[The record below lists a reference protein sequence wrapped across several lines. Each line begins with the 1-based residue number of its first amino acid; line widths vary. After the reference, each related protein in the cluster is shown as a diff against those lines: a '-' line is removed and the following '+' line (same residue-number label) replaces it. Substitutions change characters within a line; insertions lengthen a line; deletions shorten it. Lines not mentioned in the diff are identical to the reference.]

1 VLKFEQFNSRQKGRG
16 EYQLSVDTFQY
27 ELEVALGLA
36 HEAGALIMGY
46 YQTGLPVDLKAGD
59 EPVTAADRAADS
71 LIADGLRA
79 AFPDD
84 GLLTEEAE
92 DDLSRLD
99 KERVWIV
106 DPLDGTAEFISET
119 GEFSVQIA
127 LTLAGEAV
135 LGVVYQPAKGR
146 LFHAVQGQ
154 GAYQVHEGKTTRLR
168 VSAQSD
174 PAQMCLVA
182 SRSHYSP
189 FVDLA
194 RQALGIDKV
203 NRIGSVGLKVGLVAR
218 AACDLYLA
226 TTVSKEWDLCAPH
239 ALLLEAGGV
248 LTNLC
253 GESLVYNKRDVT
265 ECTGLIASNGLAHAR
280 IVETLAP
287 LQDKAEW

>member
-1 VLKFEQFNSRQKGRG
+1 LTTGA
-16 EYQLSVDTFQY
+16 FQH
-27 ELEVALGLA
+27 EFAIALRLA
-36 HEAGALIMGY
+36 HEAGREIMGY

-59 EPVTAADRAADS
+59 EPITAADRAADA
-71 LIADGLRA
+71 LIAAGLRA
-79 AFPDD
+79 AFPGD
-84 GLLTEEAE
+84 GLLTEESE

-106 DPLDGTAEFISET
+106 DPLDGTTEFINET
-119 GEFSVQIA
+119 GEFAVQIA
-127 LTLAGEAV
+127 LTVGGHPA

-154 GAYQVHEGKTTRLR
+154 GAFQIYNGQTMRLH
-168 VSAQSD
+168 VSSEPD

-189 FVDLA
+189 FIEVA
-194 RQALGIDKV
+194 RQALGIASA
-203 NRIGSVGLKVGLVAR
+203 NRVGSVGLKVGLVAR

-253 GESLVYNKRDVT
+253 GERLIYNKRDVT
-265 ECTGLIASNGLAHAR
+265 ECTGLIASNGLAHTQ

-287 LQDKAEW
+287 LLDQAEW

>member
-1 VLKFEQFNSRQKGRG
+1 MRSEALQH
-16 EYQLSVDTFQY
+16 
-27 ELEVALGLA
+27 ELDVALGLA
-36 HEAGALIMGY
+36 HEAGMVIMGY
-46 YQTGLPVDLKAGD
+46 YQTGLAVDLKAGD

-71 LIADGLRA
+71 LIAEGLRT

-106 DPLDGTAEFISET
+106 DPLDGTTEFINET
-119 GEFSVQIA
+119 GEFAVQIA
-127 LTLAGEAV
+127 LTLGGRAV

-154 GAYQVHEGKTTRLR
+154 GAYQVFEGETTRMR
-168 VSAQSD
+168 VSSQPD

-194 RQALGIDKV
+194 RQALGIPKA

-226 TTVSKEWDLCAPH
+226 TTISKEWDLCAPH
-239 ALLLEAGGV
+239 ALLMEAGGV

-253 GESLVYNKRDVT
+253 GEVLVYNKRDVT
-265 ECTGLIASNGLAHAR
+265 ECTGLVASNGLAHDQ

-287 LQDKAEW
+287 LRDKAEW